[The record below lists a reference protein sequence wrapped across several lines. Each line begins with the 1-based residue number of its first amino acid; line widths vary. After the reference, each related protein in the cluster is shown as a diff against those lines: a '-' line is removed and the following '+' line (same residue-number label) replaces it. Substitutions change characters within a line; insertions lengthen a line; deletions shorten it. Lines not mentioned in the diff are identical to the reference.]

1 MFPII
6 CVDHRI
12 ATKAAQVHL
21 KLTHHWGVP
30 QQLGGRHSEEG
41 QTSSWA
47 MGLCKIDLP
56 APATQNSSSALLECL
71 NSPVVQILQISF
83 KPQFLLQPMGMTILP
98 PGSERCSEHTMR

>member
-1 MFPII
+1 MWAETSLPRNGNMFPII

-47 MGLCKIDLP
+47 MGLCKISG
-56 APATQNSSSALLECL
+56 A
-71 NSPVVQILQISF
+71 V
-83 KPQFLLQPMGMTILP
+83 
-98 PGSERCSEHTMR
+98 H